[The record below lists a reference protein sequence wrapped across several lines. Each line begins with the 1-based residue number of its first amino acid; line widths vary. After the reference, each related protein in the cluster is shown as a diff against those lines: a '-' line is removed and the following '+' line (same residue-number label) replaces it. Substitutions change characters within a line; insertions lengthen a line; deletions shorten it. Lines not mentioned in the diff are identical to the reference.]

1 MMIVRDSLDFVSI
14 RGAAEN
20 VAASSHAA
28 YWLSLIDGAEG
39 KLGIQEHD
47 ITTAFKKIA
56 DLLGYEIV
64 EKHREAAE

>member
-1 MMIVRDSLDFVSI
+1 MIVRDPIDFVSV

-20 VAASSHAA
+20 IAASSHAA
-28 YWLSLIDGAEG
+28 YWLSYVGGAEG

-56 DLLGYEIV
+56 DLLGFQIV
-64 EKHREAAE
+64 EKEAAE